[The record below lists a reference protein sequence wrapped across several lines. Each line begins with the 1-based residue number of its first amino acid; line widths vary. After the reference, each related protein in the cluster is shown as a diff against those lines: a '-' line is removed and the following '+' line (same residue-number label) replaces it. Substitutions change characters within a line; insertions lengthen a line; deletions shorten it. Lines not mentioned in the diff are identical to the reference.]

1 MANNVKVKLNRTGVK
16 ALLRSEEMRAICEK
30 HASDI
35 VRRCGEGYETDSFVG
50 RNRVNVMVS
59 ASTYEAKRD
68 NAENNTILK
77 AVKR

>member
-1 MANNVKVKLNRTGVK
+1 MANNVKIKLNRTGVK

-35 VRRCGEGYETDSFVG
+35 VRRCGEGYETNTFVG
-50 RNRVNVMVS
+50 RNRVNAQVM

>member
-1 MANNVKVKLNRTGVK
+1 MANNVKIKLNRAGVK

-30 HASDI
+30 HASAI
-35 VRRCGEGYETDSFVG
+35 TQRCGEGYETDSFVG
-50 RNRVNVMVS
+50 RNRVNAMVM

>member
-1 MANNVKVKLNRTGVK
+1 MANNVKVKLNKAGVR
-16 ALLRSEEMRAICEK
+16 AMLRSPEMLAICEK

-35 VRRCGEGYETDSFVG
+35 ARRCGEGYETDSFVG
-50 RNRVNVMVS
+50 RNRVNAMVS
-59 ASTYEAKRD
+59 ANTYEAKRD

>member
-1 MANNVKVKLNRTGVK
+1 MANNVKVKLNKAGVR
-16 ALLRSEEMRAICEK
+16 AMLRSPEMLAICEK

-50 RNRVNVMVS
+50 RNRVNAMVS

>member
-1 MANNVKVKLNRTGVK
+1 MLKVKLNKAGVR
-16 ALLRSEEMRAICEK
+16 AMLRSPEMLAICEK

-35 VRRCGEGYETDSFVG
+35 ARRCGEGYETDSFVG
-50 RNRVNVMVS
+50 RNRVNAMVS

>member
-1 MANNVKVKLNRTGVK
+1 MANNVKVKLNRAGVK

>member
-1 MANNVKVKLNRTGVK
+1 MLKVKLNKAGVR
-16 ALLRSEEMRAICEK
+16 AMLRSPEMLAICEK

-35 VRRCGEGYETDSFVG
+35 ARRCGEGYETTSFVG
-50 RNRVNVMVS
+50 RNRVNAMVS

-68 NAENNTILK
+68 NAENNTIIK

>member
-1 MANNVKVKLNRTGVK
+1 MLKVKLNKAGVR
-16 ALLRSEEMRAICEK
+16 AMLRSEEMRAICEK

-35 VRRCGEGYETDSFVG
+35 ARRCGEGYETDSFVG
-50 RNRVNVMVS
+50 RNRVNAMVS

>member
-1 MANNVKVKLNRTGVK
+1 MLKVKLNKAGVR
-16 ALLRSEEMRAICEK
+16 AMLRSPEMLAICEK

-35 VRRCGEGYETDSFVG
+35 ARRCGEGYETDSFVG
-50 RNRVNVMVS
+50 RNRVNAMVS
-59 ASTYEAKRD
+59 ANTYEAKRD

>member
-1 MANNVKVKLNRTGVK
+1 MLKVKLNKAGVR
-16 ALLRSEEMRAICEK
+16 AMLRSPEMLAICEK

-35 VRRCGEGYETDSFVG
+35 ARRCGEGYETDSFVG
-50 RNRVNVMVS
+50 RNRVNAMVS
-59 ASTYEAKRD
+59 AGTYEAKRD